1 VTRWRRLGRHRARAR
16 SAPWAQKETEI
27 VNSLAGK
34 IAVVTGGASG
44 IGAATARLFA
54 EAGAKVVIGDVQ
66 DGSAVAA
73 EVGGVFHATDVRRS
87 EDVAA
92 LVQRA
97 VREHGRLDVL
107 FNNAGIERH
116 SPLAATDDEVHRSI
130 IDVNVNGVFYGLKHG
145 ILAMAQNPG
154 PVRGSIVNTASV
166 AGLVG
171 TVMLGSYNASKHA
184 VVGLTRNAA
193 LEYGPMGIRVNAV
206 CPGIIRTPMLMQGFE
221 VTPEALEIFA
231 RVHPLKRLGEP
242 EEVARLVCFLA
253 SDDAA
258 FITGQAIAIDGGMTA
273 GPVPQG

>member
-1 VTRWRRLGRHRARAR
+1 L
-16 SAPWAQKETEI
+16 

-54 EAGAKVVIGDVQ
+54 EAGARVVIGDVQ
-66 DGSAVAA
+66 DGSAVAT
-73 EVGGVFHATDVRRS
+73 EIDGIFQQTDVRRA

-107 FNNAGIERH
+107 FNNAGIEHH
-116 SPLAATDDEVHRSI
+116 SPLAATDDEVHRGI

-145 ILAMAQNPG
+145 ILAMAQNPM
-154 PVRGSIVNTASV
+154 PSRGSIVNTASV

-171 TVMLGSYNASKHA
+171 AVMLGSYNASKHA
-184 VVGLTRNAA
+184 VVGMTRNAA

-221 VTPEALEIFA
+221 PTPDALERFGS
-231 RVHPLKRLGEP
+231 VHALKRIGEP

-253 SDDAA
+253 SDDAS
-258 FITGQAIAIDGGMTA
+258 FITGQAIAVDGGMTA
-273 GPVPQG
+273 GPVPQM